1 MTEQAT
7 QLIHRS
13 AWKANSRKFPAC
25 YNMLQTLLNHSDSFG
40 LARGADAR
48 GERMRTIKRYLLK
61 LLVGAVIGAMLGALS
76 AWLVLGHSM
85 VIVAILG
92 ALVLA
97 PLGTLYDPNV
107 VVHSHPTS
115 RGETSPYNRRDD

>member
-1 MTEQAT
+1 
-7 QLIHRS
+7 
-13 AWKANSRKFPAC
+13 
-25 YNMLQTLLNHSDSFG
+25 
-40 LARGADAR
+40 
-48 GERMRTIKRYLLK
+48 MRTIKRYLLK

-115 RGETSPYNRRDD
+115 RGETSPYKRDD